1 MDFFDKSVEYTI
13 KSLNSNLKNGL
24 TYKNLEESVKKYGYN
39 RLTEKKRENIFKKI
53 LNCLK
58 EPMLIILLFGFVV
71 TFGAGIGK
79 FIKTGQAD
87 FIESFGILGAVV
99 LSVSITIIMEGSSE
113 KAFAILNK
121 TYQNISVKVIRDGQ
135 IVVIDKNY
143 LCVGDIVLLEDGDKI
158 VADGRLIESNWLS
171 TDESALTGE
180 SLAVKKDANVIL
192 SSSTSLAERLNCV
205 YSGTFV
211 ASGSGKMVVTS
222 IGMNTE
228 MGKIAN
234 EISSK
239 EVSTTPLQQKLSV
252 LGKIITIIGAICAI
266 LIFAISMVREI
277 FLGTLSFNSLSELV
291 ISCIILIVATVPEG
305 LPTIVAMS
313 LALNMIK
320 LAKENALIK
329 KMSATETAGAISV
342 ICSDKTGTLT
352 QNKMSVVK
360 VCTSEYCR
368 MLKGKLSTPLKQNFV
383 CNSTADMVRKN
394 GKISYT
400 GSPTE
405 IALLQ
410 DFVKQNSVSQF
421 REERENVTVV
431 YRRPFSSQ
439 IKHMATTIKTDDGYR
454 ILVKGAPEKILEM
467 CGLTLEQKN
476 KIIMQMNSG
485 RKKAQRILCFAH
497 KDCLNFSEEQID
509 SNLVYDGYV
518 CLADPIRE
526 DVFMA
531 VQECKRAGIGIK
543 MLTGDNMVTAYAI
556 AKELKIAK
564 DESNV
569 IAASHLEKLSDEQLK
584 EILPKISVV
593 ARSTPSIKLRIVK
606 ALQSMGEIV
615 AVTGDG
621 INDAPAIKNADVGIV
636 MGISGSEIT
645 KETADVVLLDDS
657 FATVVKAVAFG
668 RNVYKNLQRF
678 IAFQLSVNLS
688 ALLFITACVILGMPS
703 PFNTLQLLWINVI
716 MDGPPALTL
725 GLEKSNSNLMKKP
738 PIKKTENIVSVKMF
752 IRILLNG
759 LFISTIML
767 MEYLFGFIG
776 ASYSER
782 RGVVFSLFVLFQ
794 LFNAFN
800 SRELGANSIFSSLSK
815 NKIMIYTFLLVFI
828 LHIFIVQVGYRWFD
842 ISPMSLF
849 TWIKCLA
856 VASSI
861 IIFSEVAKLMYRIFL
876 KTIAFRNTKKRKVSV
891 LENKS

>member
-1 MDFFDKSVEYTI
+1 M
-13 KSLNSNLKNGL
+13 
-24 TYKNLEESVKKYGYN
+24 
-39 RLTEKKRENIFKKI
+39 
-53 LNCLK
+53 
-58 EPMLIILLFGFVV
+58 
-71 TFGAGIGK
+71 
-79 FIKTGQAD
+79 
-87 FIESFGILGAVV
+87 
-99 LSVSITIIMEGSSE
+99 
-113 KAFAILNK
+113 
-121 TYQNISVKVIRDGQ
+121 
-135 IVVIDKNY
+135 
-143 LCVGDIVLLEDGDKI
+143 
-158 VADGRLIESNWLS
+158 
-171 TDESALTGE
+171 
-180 SLAVKKDANVIL
+180 
-192 SSSTSLAERLNCV
+192 
-205 YSGTFV
+205 
-211 ASGSGKMVVTS
+211 
-222 IGMNTE
+222 
-228 MGKIAN
+228 
-234 EISSK
+234 
-239 EVSTTPLQQKLSV
+239 
-252 LGKIITIIGAICAI
+252 
-266 LIFAISMVREI
+266 
-277 FLGTLSFNSLSELV
+277 
-291 ISCIILIVATVPEG
+291 IVATVPEG

-368 MLKGKLSTPLKQNFV
+368 MLKGKLSIPLKQNFV

-410 DFVKQNSVSQF
+410 DFVKQNSLSQF

-569 IAASHLEKLSDEQLK
+569 IEASHLEKLSDEQLK

-657 FATVVKAVAFG
+657 FATVVKTVAFG

-861 IIFSEVAKLMYRIFL
+861 IIFSEVAKLMYRFFL
-876 KTIAFRNTKKRKVSV
+876 KTIAFRNSKKRKVFV